1 MKKIIKITAL
11 ILALI
16 CIGTSCAACGK
27 KSTDSTYG
35 TNSSSDT
42 YSLDYSIEKSPI
54 IGVGARIYVFGDDV
68 SGIGEKENFTIDKT
82 TTSTEELLNTLKD
95 LYAPIKAENKEDIDK
110 LIFSDANT
118 GYNCLRININSL
130 FRYTPYELHISI
142 TLPEPISKVTLT
154 CREEPYLEYSGK
166 VIENFGTLSDDRK
179 TLTLTG
185 GYDPSG
191 WKRQA
196 DYTYLSTLRIYY
208 Y

>member
-16 CIGTSCAACGK
+16 CVGTSCASCGK
-27 KSTDSTYG
+27 KSPDSTYG

-54 IGVGARIYVFGDDV
+54 IGVGARIYVFGK
-68 SGIGEKENFTIDKT
+68 SCGEIIQDFTIDKT

-95 LYAPIKAENKEDIDK
+95 LYAPIKADERDDINK
-110 LIFSDANT
+110 LIFSDAKT
-118 GYNCLRININSL
+118 EYNCLVINLNSI

-142 TLPEPISKVTLT
+142 TLPEPIRGVTLT
-154 CREEPYLEYSGK
+154 CRKDPYLEYSGK
-166 VIENFGTLSDDRK
+166 VIGNFGTLSDDRK

-191 WKRQA
+191 WDRQA